1 MFRKLFL
8 VASLTCSTAF
18 TLAAYADHDT
28 DHHEPPAN
36 VPSTAAP
43 IIPAT
48 SAPPPVFQPPPPV
61 FQLPLVAPPSTILP
75 TDVTGF
81 HAGPNANQLE
91 PEKPLTKEELAV
103 LMAKDKR
110 FEFTAEWTPFSTHPS
125 ADIPGPSI
133 EISTDPRKQFGRVE
147 KVVPQNAK
155 HVEPMFMPTVNASF
169 SKTNDDHLTLHD
181 GAVLVRA
188 GGRPVFVSTKL
199 CHEQV
204 VTCITNGAIAMI
216 SAFDE
221 KPTVLNLTDKCCGAV
236 VVYVPLEQANKS
248 HSISLKAGQIAEA
261 YKLDTKPVSHLVS
274 TRIDINER
282 IGPHCGLL
290 VSQCHYIRALKK
302 FNLVAA
308 LPKSDFDRIVKTAA
322 IVGYVQYKR

>member
-8 VASLTCSTAF
+8 IASFTCSTAF

-36 VPSTAAP
+36 VPSTSAP
-43 IIPAT
+43 IIPAI
-48 SAPPPVFQPPPPV
+48 AAPPPPV

-81 HAGPNANQLE
+81 HAGPDANQLE
-91 PEKPLTKEELAV
+91 PEKALTKEELAV

-110 FEFTAEWTPFSTHPS
+110 FEFTAQWTPFAKDFPPSLPAPASTVE
-125 ADIPGPSI
+125 DNK
-133 EISTDPRKQFGRVE
+133 DPRKQFGRVE
-147 KVVPQNAK
+147 KIAPLGTKN
-155 HVEPMFMPTVNASF
+155 VEPMFMPTVNASF
-169 SKTNDDHLTLHD
+169 SKTNDDHLTLRD

-188 GGRPVFVSTKL
+188 GGRPVFISTKL

-221 KPTVLNLTDKCCGAV
+221 KPTVLNLTDKCCGSV

-274 TRIDINER
+274 TRIDVNER

-322 IVGYVQYKR
+322 AVGYVQYKR